1 MELCGKIIK
10 ARDIGQHSTALF
22 LDLSKAFDTLNHT
35 MLLKKLDQYGIHGIC
50 LEWFKS
56 YLANRSL
63 RVKIQSGDNKMMKSQ
78 NYDITYGMAQ
88 GSCLGPLLF
97 SLFINDIY
105 LVLYSWTW
113 S

>member
-10 ARDIGQHSTALF
+10 AKDIGQHSAALF

-35 MLLKKLDQYGIHGIC
+35 MLLKKLDQYSIRGIC

-63 RVKIQSGDNKMMKSQ
+63 RIKIQ
-78 NYDITYGMAQ
+78 
-88 GSCLGPLLF
+88 
-97 SLFINDIY
+97 
-105 LVLYSWTW
+105 
-113 S
+113 